1 MKYRNGCEDFVEL
14 SFHHSTINNKI
25 SCPCRDCKN
34 KKMLEKDNMTFHLL
48 TKGRYQDYA
57 RLEQ

>member
-1 MKYRNGCEDFVEL
+1 MKYIDECEEFVEL
-14 SFHHSTINNKI
+14 SFGLSTINNKI

-48 TKGRYQDYA
+48 TKGWYQDYA